1 MDLYK
6 IVFNIIRVDN
16 LRYVFNGWR
25 SYCKPNIISK
35 HNLRCLCQGWRF
47 IARFLQRQRFSRE
60 AMQRWQRDALHLRVR
75 QRWQAWAEMNGR
87 ILVAAM
93 HFWSGQQMGVYP
105 IPPML
110 LSIWRRMYGL
120 EAAG

>member
-1 MDLYK
+1 MDLYQ
-6 IVFNIIRVDN
+6 IVFNIVRKDN
-16 LRYVFNGWR
+16 LRYVFNE
-25 SYCKPNIISK
+25 
-35 HNLRCLCQGWRF
+35 WRF
-47 IARFLQRQRFSRE
+47 TAHLLQRQRFSRE
-60 AMQRWQRDALHLRVR
+60 AVQRWQRDALHLRVR

-87 ILVAAM
+87 ILVAVI